1 MWNSETLTGRSEAH
15 LAPAPEELDGRDD
28 RSSPFLL
35 HPDAAA
41 ALVALREAGLR
52 RGIDLRVISGFRS
65 FARQRSIWN
74 RKVSG
79 ELPLR
84 NRAGEIV
91 SPRDFPPAEL
101 LGLLS
106 TWSALPG
113 ASRHPWGTDVDVID
127 AAARPEGYDVRL
139 VPEEYAPGGPFAKLG
154 AWLDELAAD
163 PGFAF
168 ARPYFGGDGQGGRR
182 PCPVAP
188 EPWHLSARA
197 PARGAQASCAPE
209 ALRDLLRNPAP
220 GEEIALAS
228 EVLAGFEGYF
238 REWILSGFVS

>member
-15 LAPAPEELDGRDD
+15 LVPAPAELDGRDD

-35 HPDAAA
+35 HPGAVSELAT
-41 ALVALREAGLR
+41 LREAGLA
-52 RGIDLRVISGFRS
+52 RGIDLKVASGFRP

-79 ELPLR
+79 ELKLR
-84 NRAGEIV
+84 NRAGEVV
-91 SPRDFPPAEL
+91 SPRDFAPAAL
-101 LGLLS
+101 LELLS

-113 ASRHPWGTDVDVID
+113 ASRHHWGTDVDVFD
-127 AAARPEGYDVRL
+127 AAARPEGYEVQL

-154 AWLDELAAD
+154 AWLDELAAA

-168 ARPYFGGDGQGGRR
+168 ARPYFGGEGKKGRR
-182 PCPVAP
+182 ACPVAP
-188 EPWHLSARA
+188 EPWHLSARS
-197 PARGAQASCAPE
+197 PARGAQEHYDPAVLR
-209 ALRDLLRNPAP
+209 ALLADPAP
-220 GEEIALAS
+220 GEEIALAD
-228 EVLAGFEGYF
+228 EVLADFEGYF

>member
-15 LAPAPEELDGRDD
+15 LVPAPAELDGRDD

-35 HPDAAA
+35 HPGAAA
-41 ALVALREAGLR
+41 ELATLREAGLA
-52 RGIDLRVISGFRS
+52 RGIDLKVASGFRP

-79 ELPLR
+79 ELKLR
-84 NRAGEIV
+84 NRAGEVV
-91 SPRDFPPAEL
+91 SPRDFAPAEL
-101 LGLLS
+101 LELLS

-113 ASRHPWGTDVDVID
+113 ASRHHWGTDVDVFD
-127 AAARPEGYDVRL
+127 AAARPEGYEVQL
-139 VPEEYAPGGPFAKLG
+139 VPEEYVPGGPFAKLG

-168 ARPYFGGDGQGGRR
+168 ARPYFGGEGKGGRR
-182 PCPVAP
+182 ACPVAP

-197 PARGAQASCAPE
+197 PARGAQEHYDPA
-209 ALRDLLRNPAP
+209 ALRALLADPAP
-220 GEEIALAS
+220 GEEIALAG
-228 EVLAGFEGYF
+228 EVLADFGGYF

>member
-15 LAPAPEELDGRDD
+15 LVPAPAELDGRDD

-41 ALVALREAGLR
+41 ELATLREAGLA
-52 RGIDLRVISGFRS
+52 RGIDLKVASGFRP

-79 ELPLR
+79 ELKLR
-84 NRAGEIV
+84 NRAGEVV
-91 SPRDFPPAEL
+91 SPRDFPPVEL

-113 ASRHPWGTDVDVID
+113 ASRHHWGTDVDVFD
-127 AAARPEGYDVRL
+127 AAARPEGYEVQL

-168 ARPYFGGDGQGGRR
+168 ARPYFGGEGKEGR
-182 PCPVAP
+182 
-188 EPWHLSARA
+188 LA
-197 PARGAQASCAPE
+197 PAS
-209 ALRDLLRNPAP
+209 
-220 GEEIALAS
+220 S
-228 EVLAGFEGYF
+228 
-238 REWILSGFVS
+238 